1 LKEIPFPPVPF
12 VCSFVRKEK
21 AKQEKKLSA
30 FEPGGEVGTGKKILS
45 TMTFPQLDVTG
56 GVNENER
63 KR

>member
-1 LKEIPFPPVPF
+1 LFAR
-12 VCSFVRKEK
+12 SS
-21 AKQEKKLSA
+21 EKKRRNKKKKQLSA